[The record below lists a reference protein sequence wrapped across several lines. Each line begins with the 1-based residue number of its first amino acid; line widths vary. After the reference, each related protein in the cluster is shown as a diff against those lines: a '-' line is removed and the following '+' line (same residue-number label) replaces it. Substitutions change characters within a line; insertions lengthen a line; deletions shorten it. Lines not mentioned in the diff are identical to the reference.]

1 MGAEPTLDAG
11 GAERARAAFTPSST
25 PPLSPCEELAT
36 MLGAFGWGADAAARE
51 AGGGPVIGRRFSFVG
66 PVVRTVRSAVRP
78 RACSAITTAQT
89 KKNGVRGSCTRMLQL
104 ADGVAP
110 GIRYCPVARVCQ
122 GAPWCPT
129 EVAPL
134 IHLQGSAMLRPAAR
148 EDECTLPSPSPHPLQ
163 L

>member
-25 PPLSPCEELAT
+25 PLAT